1 MTDVCLILDAS
12 SSMAG
17 KYDQTVVAFNEYIQG
32 VKEDRSVEHVYTV
45 VFNSHG
51 ITRIHDGVH
60 PDSII
65 SLSKENYRPSGM
77 TPLYDAMGKT
87 IEDMVGGRMFVVVI
101 TDGQENNSRE
111 FNKDSIKALI
121 QAKEALG
128 WDFIYL
134 GADFDAWSNA
144 RGLGATRGKT
154 LSFSGAQFSQGM
166 EAARQATSA
175 YNATGEALPDDYFDG
190 YFDPDNNDATD

>member
-12 SSMAG
+12 GSMSSKMT
-17 KYDQTVVAFNEYIQG
+17 QTQVAFDGYIQG
-32 VKEDRSVEHVYTV
+32 IKEDRSVDHVYTV
-45 VFNSHG
+45 VFNSHH
-51 ITRIHDGVH
+51 ITRIHDGLH
-60 PDSII
+60 PDAINP
-65 SLSKENYRPSGM
+65 LSKENYSAAGL

-87 IEDMVGGRMFVVVI
+87 LEEMVGGRMFVVVI
-101 TDGQENNSRE
+101 TDGRENHSTEYTRA
-111 FNKDSIKALI
+111 DVAAIIA
-121 QAKEALG
+121 AKEALG

-154 LSFSGAQFSQGM
+154 LSFSGDQFREGMQGAR
-166 EAARQATSA
+166 AATAA

-190 YFDPDNNDATD
+190 YFDADGS